1 MAGISLRHKWR
12 RKSHENLSPESP
24 AAQRPLQADII
35 NRMTKGEAEKART
48 GDVRALQLFRYNSH
62 NSHQSA
68 NFEQKHVHCDSELL
82 ELEQQ
87 LRELVQEEICV
98 REESDILTIATQ
110 ERLRIM
116 NERYWLLKQKW
127 SYTRSSVRFGYL
139 GRGFDLWR
147 SHRRWYMHRYLV
159 EDCAARGGCCAR
171 ACNCCLDRK
180 IPDTRQLGVGH
191 CTLEC
196 GCCRRDRGFEISDSD
211 KEHLK
216 TNFFLN
222 RESSHWRLFR
232 QASIWGLDDSG
243 KNPFDLI
250 DAPPSY
256 GQVSNEARL
265 VGEGKTF
272 H

>member
-1 MAGISLRHKWR
+1 MAGISLR
-12 RKSHENLSPESP
+12 RKSHEKLSPESP

-35 NRMTKGEAEKART
+35 HKMTKDEAKKARK
-48 GDVRALQLFRYNSH
+48 GDVQALQLFRYNYHTSR
-62 NSHQSA
+62 QSA
-68 NFEQKHVHCDSELL
+68 NPAKKNMHCDSDLL
-82 ELEQQ
+82 ELEQE
-87 LRELVQEEICV
+87 LRELVQEEIYV
-98 REESDILTIATQ
+98 REELENPTKATQ

-116 NERYWLLKQKW
+116 NERYWFLKQKW
-127 SYTRSSVRFGYL
+127 CYTRSSVRFGYL

-147 SHRRWYMHRYLV
+147 SHPRWYMHYVLV
-159 EDCAARGGCCAR
+159 EDCATRGGCCAR
-171 ACNCCLDRK
+171 VCNCCVDRK

-211 KEHLK
+211 KEQLK
-216 TNFFLN
+216 TNFICD
-222 RESSHWRLFR
+222 RESTHWLLVKK
-232 QASIWGLDDSG
+232 ASMWGLDDSG